1 MIIDFHTHV
10 FPEKIAERTLGIL
23 AEKSKIAPETDGT
36 VHGLLSSMEEAGVDT
51 SVILPVVTAPKQFA
65 SIMRFGL
72 EINEAYGY
80 LEKSWEKKKMPKL
93 ISFGGIHPDS
103 ADYKGELKALAEAG
117 FPGIK
122 IHPDYQGV
130 FFHDIRYLR
139 IISYAQELGLVVVTH
154 AGVDTGLPE
163 PVHCTPG
170 MAVEVLKE
178 TEVKKLVL
186 AHLGGWCCW
195 DELERIYD
203 RGILRKGQIYL
214 DTAFIQRFIQPS
226 QFSSIVQKAGR
237 DHVLFATDSP
247 WSGQKEGVCW
257 LKDQVL
263 PEEDANRIG
272 FWNAAEL
279 LGIR

>member
-122 IHPDYQGV
+122 IHPDYQGCLL
-130 FFHDIRYLR
+130 YT
-139 IISYAQELGLVVVTH
+139 S
-154 AGVDTGLPE
+154 
-163 PVHCTPG
+163 
-170 MAVEVLKE
+170 
-178 TEVKKLVL
+178 
-186 AHLGGWCCW
+186 
-195 DELERIYD
+195 
-203 RGILRKGQIYL
+203 
-214 DTAFIQRFIQPS
+214 PS
-226 QFSSIVQKAGR
+226 PR
-237 DHVLFATDSP
+237 D
-247 WSGQKEGVCW
+247 
-257 LKDQVL
+257 
-263 PEEDANRIG
+263 
-272 FWNAAEL
+272 
-279 LGIR
+279 